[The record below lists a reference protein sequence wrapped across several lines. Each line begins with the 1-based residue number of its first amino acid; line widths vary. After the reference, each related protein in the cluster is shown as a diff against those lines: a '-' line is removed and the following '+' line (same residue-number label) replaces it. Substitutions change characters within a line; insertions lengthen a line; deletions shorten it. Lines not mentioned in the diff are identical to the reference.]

1 MEGVLIGIGL
11 CDAAAPSA
19 PATIN
24 LNGPAAYA
32 SVAPQSGYTGGS
44 ACNTAPVIFYANT
57 NVGCPSTY
65 FWNVPPSWSKLG
77 QTGNSITLQPSGT
90 PADEADIN
98 VTITYSCGSSV
109 TSGNFRPAFN
119 DPVISSPP
127 AICYASSCGTGSR
140 ITLSNVQPNAVVNWS
155 VGGNMTILC
164 GQGTSSMEVSALS
177 STTVEAGAINA
188 TIDCPGVTVQ
198 QKAVWVGKPKPPGT
212 LDKSLSPICPGEIK
226 TGQFSSP
233 PQGFAT
239 LELINPYANFEVHGG
254 YTYLTVEAFY
264 PVSESTSFTH
274 RQTNACGIKDV
285 KYFVK
290 VLDYSDTRC
299 GGSGSLSTVQV
310 YPNPAVN
317 EVTVTSDTGEE
328 EKQVTLLSDANE
340 QLFQTRAST
349 KEIKIPVSSF
359 RAGIYYIQVESQSEG
374 VVKKQLVIKR

>member
-1 MEGVLIGIGL
+1 
-11 CDAAAPSA
+11 
-19 PATIN
+19 
-24 LNGPAAYA
+24 
-32 SVAPQSGYTGGS
+32 
-44 ACNTAPVIFYANT
+44 
-57 NVGCPSTY
+57 
-65 FWNVPPSWSKLG
+65 
-77 QTGNSITLQPSGT
+77 
-90 PADEADIN
+90 
-98 VTITYSCGSSV
+98 
-109 TSGNFRPAFN
+109 
-119 DPVISSPP
+119 
-127 AICYASSCGTGSR
+127 
-140 ITLSNVQPNAVVNWS
+140 
-155 VGGNMTILC
+155 MTILC